1 MMAIVQTVK
10 QGAIWQR
17 VFRAR
22 AEDVLPHTVA
32 HQRIYIVPSKRGVA
46 FLFTLLLMLVASI
59 NYALSLGYAL
69 SFLLTGLFAASLL
82 HTYRNLAGLTVL
94 NIKSHDTFASDD
106 ARFDISLHNNHARAR
121 HGIRLS
127 ATSGACTRIRL
138 DANDK
143 ADATLAIKTQA
154 RGVCKLGRL
163 TLQSDWPLGLW
174 TCWSYLHV
182 PSQCL
187 VFPQPEQDPPPLPT
201 DTGAQE
207 GARSAL
213 SLQGDVAGLRDYQ
226 PGDSIGTIAW
236 KSAARG
242 LGLQS
247 RTFDSE
253 GALAHTVLDL
263 QRTGMPSL
271 EAQLSRLCAWV
282 LDAEDSRQDY
292 TLQLVGYAQGKGHG
306 REHRAQALAALA
318 NYAIKDTGDGVPQ
331 AHAGGKSK
339 SANNNGDGGAIL
351 T

>member
-1 MMAIVQTVK
+1 MAIVQTVT
-10 QGAIWQR
+10 QGALWQR
-17 VFRAR
+17 VFRTR
-22 AEDVLPHTVA
+22 AEDVLPHTIA
-32 HQRIYIVPSKRGVA
+32 HQRIYIVPSKRGAA

-82 HTYRNLAGLTVL
+82 HTYRNLAGLCVL
-94 NIKSHDTFASDD
+94 NIKSHDTFATDD
-106 ARFDISLHNNHARAR
+106 ARFDISLQNNQARAR

-127 ATSGACTRIRL
+127 ATSDTFTRVRVG
-138 DANDK
+138 ANDK
-143 ADATLAIKTQA
+143 AHATLAIKTQA

-187 VFPQPEQDPPPLPT
+187 VFPQPEQDAPPLPT

-207 GARSAL
+207 GPRSAV
-213 SLQGDVAGLRDYQ
+213 SLQGDVAGLRNYQ

-253 GALAHTVLDL
+253 SALAHTVLNL
-263 QRTGMPSL
+263 QRTGVASL

-282 LDAEDSRQDY
+282 LDAEESRRDY
-292 TLQLVGYAQGKGHG
+292 TLQLLGYALDKGHG
-306 REHRAQALAALA
+306 REHREQALSALA
-318 NYAIKDTGDGVPQ
+318 NYGISDDSHGMQPTRAE
-331 AHAGGKSK
+331 GKSE
-339 SANNNGDGGAIL
+339 SANRSGDGGAIL